1 MKNFGGLMVL
11 FGGGSILLGLI
22 GYEFSLMMWV
32 DNWGPG
38 VGWTIRA
45 ALIVVG
51 AVLWLKGGG
60 EEDAQ
65 LEDSDA
71 A

>member
-1 MKNFGGLMVL
+1 MKNIGGLMVL
-11 FGGGSILLGLI
+11 FGGGSILLGFV

-32 DNWGPG
+32 DNWGTG
-38 VGWTIRA
+38 TGWIIRG

-51 AVLWLKGGG
+51 AVLWLKG
-60 EEDAQ
+60 EDVDDGQ
-65 LEDSDA
+65 FEDSDA